1 MKGIF
6 FQGSIFSRQIF
17 PCKKFFPSKSVRGIF
32 FFLKS
37 PIPHH
42 PSPPQKSNG
51 RPLKLRLRRTGAMR
65 STRPELDPVSVF
77 FCGMKQLRME
87 TFRFEDEND
96 YQYEIWLPFFR
107 VFSKYRHPGKLHDTF
122 DSPEKYCHLYW
133 RRSQPSPDRTMIRL
147 LTFVSATERSRLSP
161 NLVVEWRR
169 LSRFPAKMT
178 LVHARALVLRK

>member
-17 PCKKFFPSKSVRGIF
+17 PCKNFFPSKSVCGIF

-65 STRPELDPVSVF
+65 STGPELDPVSVF
-77 FCGMKQLRME
+77 FFVEWNNWEWRPLDSR
-87 TFRFEDEND
+87 TRTTTSTRFD
-96 YQYEIWLPFFR
+96 YRFFS
-107 VFSKYRHPGKLHDTF
+107 VFSQLNRDTLESF
-122 DSPEKYCHLYW
+122 MVLLIHQKSTVIFIEGGHSPLPIAQW
-133 RRSQPSPDRTMIRL
+133 
-147 LTFVSATERSRLSP
+147 
-161 NLVVEWRR
+161 
-169 LSRFPAKMT
+169 
-178 LVHARALVLRK
+178 